1 MYRCISGVRCAYA
14 RPYLYRSVEIKRR
27 LNFPSRLENYLLTR
41 MLTIIAFP
49 YSPFPF
55 SFSLFDEVLAL
66 LRSPAAKFAGEHL
79 LVVSLFLLFFLW
91 RSSPFVTFSS
101 HGIRGWTPAR
111 DYPFLFLPFS
121 LSTKPSRRARFPASS
136 GEIRMNVCE
145 SVDLERSSCGQ
156 RRADGRVS
164 ALRPFAAHQHRRR
177 ARGAAFP
184 RVLSGTRGAIF
195 ASFRENKHSF

>member
-1 MYRCISGVRCAYA
+1 
-14 RPYLYRSVEIKRR
+14 
-27 LNFPSRLENYLLTR
+27 
-41 MLTIIAFP
+41 MLTIITFP
-49 YSPFPF
+49 YSLCSF

-79 LVVSLFLLFFLW
+79 LAVSLFLFFFLW
-91 RSSPFVTFSS
+91 RSSRFSLRS
-101 HGIRGWTPAR
+101 PAMEFA
-111 DYPFLFLPFS
+111 DGHLLATIPFS

-164 ALRPFAAHQHRRR
+164 ALRPFA
-177 ARGAAFP
+177 RGAAFP